1 MKKISVIGLLVSVF
15 FIFASC
21 SGEESNSNIISE
33 YKFNTNGMELSVG
46 ENADGVISRLMEPNY
61 SSCAPSCAGIGQD
74 EVYIYNGFKISVY
87 REGEDAEITAI
98 EITNDA
104 TSTAEGIYIGDVE
117 ASLVAAYGEGRP
129 FEGGVEYFGE
139 NCTLRF
145 YLKNGRIS
153 AIKYLKSTS

>member
-15 FIFASC
+15 FIFAGC
-21 SGEESNSNIISE
+21 KGEENNIVSD

-117 ASLVAAYGEGRP
+117 ARLVATYGEGRP
-129 FEGGVEYFGE
+129 FEGGMEYFGE
-139 NCTLRF
+139 SCTLRF

-153 AIKYLKSTS
+153 AIRYLKSTS